1 MRGRIE
7 RLSWLPE
14 RKHRGVLLEVTEFA
28 GRAPASSDSPSS
40 LLPFVAP
47 PSLSSRQQLH
57 RARLDRASSR
67 PLAFCLS
74 DRVTR
79 WSFLS
84 FIVCPSGTTLFSF
97 VLRPLRTPFSRGE
110 YNASYMRRFL
120 TSDRCIAD
128 SSSNACEADL
138 ELCPSPGQGQTSRAS
153 FPFQL
158 SERPS
163 AQSILFS
170 VAFAFASRKVARA
183 SVTTE
188 S

>member
-97 VLRPLRTPFSRGE
+97 VLRPLRTPFSR
-110 YNASYMRRFL
+110 
-120 TSDRCIAD
+120 D

-138 ELCPSPGQGQTSRAS
+138 ELCPSPGQGQTSLGQADRFPYHDHLFCILALALYSPARVPDAS
-153 FPFQL
+153 FHHKRARRRL
-158 SERPS
+158 SS
-163 AQSILFS
+163 
-170 VAFAFASRKVARA
+170 
-183 SVTTE
+183 
-188 S
+188 